1 MARWCASTAA
11 APARLSR
18 LRLELTR
25 PKNSADRLLIRTLS
39 PLPIRPP
46 AFLAP
51 PQTKEH
57 RVKVKTLITVDVHGR
72 DIVLK
77 MVNEKCD
84 TPGVFTWQS
93 QLKFRWPEPDS
104 GETPDLYINICDAQ
118 FASCHEY
125 VGNPGR
131 LVITIL
137 TDRCYIT
144 LTQALRLMM
153 GGAPQGPA
161 GTGKTETT
169 KDLGRG
175 LAIWVIVSNCSDQM
189 NNKVTGNFFSGLA
202 QTGAWGCFD
211 EFNRITVEVLS
222 VVAGQYGSILEGIRA
237 NKTRFMFEE
246 EEINLKNTIGAWI
259 TMNPGYAGRAELPEN
274 LKALFRPCAMVTPN
288 FENIAEVNLAGEGF
302 VESKVLAKKFTAMYL
317 VCKELLSK
325 QMHYDWGLRAMSV
338 RGPYPAL
345 LLLQLSLPSNHAVH
359 ISSPNASSPPG
370 TITAD

>member
-1 MARWCASTAA
+1 
-11 APARLSR
+11 
-18 LRLELTR
+18 
-25 PKNSADRLLIRTLS
+25 
-39 PLPIRPP
+39 
-46 AFLAP
+46 
-51 PQTKEH
+51 
-57 RVKVKTLITVDVHGR
+57 
-72 DIVLK
+72 
-77 MVNEKCD
+77 
-84 TPGVFTWQS
+84 
-93 QLKFRWPEPDS
+93 
-104 GETPDLYINICDAQ
+104 
-118 FASCHEY
+118 
-125 VGNPGR
+125 
-131 LVITIL
+131 
-137 TDRCYIT
+137 
-144 LTQALRLMM
+144 MM

-237 NKTRFMFEE
+237 NKTRFIFEE
-246 EEINLKNTIGAWI
+246 EEINLKVTIGAWI

-345 LLLQLSLPSNHAVH
+345 LLLMSN
-359 ISSPNASSPPG
+359 PRFCDC
-370 TITAD
+370 TLQ